1 MSAAQRYARQLS
13 AAQSAHDNMSPP
25 EDSALAERIVHETRY
40 DDAVIR
46 EIAESMAEELDFTQI
61 ADLLLA
67 VIRLHHTK
75 TEQMIGSDAL
85 VDVLRLGRQWDTEH
99 EWRMEAKIDSR
110 IKQECAA

>member
-1 MSAAQRYARQLS
+1 MTTTQRYARQLS
-13 AAQSAHDNMSPP
+13 AAQSAWDNMSPP

-46 EIAESMAEELDFTQI
+46 EIAESMAEELGTTQI

-67 VIRLHHTK
+67 VMRLHHTK

-85 VDVLRLGRQWDTEH
+85 VDVLRLGRQWDAEH
-99 EWRMEAKIDSR
+99 ERRMDAEIDSR
-110 IKQECAA
+110 IELECAA